1 MSLDIIRKTL
11 TQYLER
17 LQHEIC
23 MVIKASTVF
32 INVIENVQETKEKE
46 ERTETTTD

>member
-1 MSLDIIRKTL
+1 MSLDINRKTL

-23 MVIKASTVF
+23 MRVKVSTVF
-32 INVIENVQETKEKE
+32 INVIENVLETKIKGREN
-46 ERTETTTD
+46 RDHN